1 MRITLAV
8 AHGLLLAVA
17 FAGGTTADATLEIA
31 RTMQNQVCACCGRAC
46 VVLRARLMKSARV
59 LKH

>member
-17 FAGGTTADATLEIA
+17 FAGAANAVSVMAAMASAATSFDAFCPNVFCIVPIL
-31 RTMQNQVCACCGRAC
+31 QNEC
-46 VVLRARLMKSARV
+46 
-59 LKH
+59 